1 VSVARD
7 EMLARCVA
15 WFAEH
20 GVGDTSLRTLATEVG
35 TSHRMLIYHFGSREG
50 LLAAVVETVEQGE
63 RDVLQRFLRDEPDP
77 YAAGLRFWEHVADS
91 AATFAPL
98 YFELAGQAMQ
108 GRPWAAGLRDWL
120 TDGWTDA
127 LTELWTRLGRNRGE
141 AAELARVNLAAV
153 RGLLFD
159 LALTGDRAAADA
171 GMRLLGERFDLTPA
185 PSPGG
190 GISDAL
196 ERSGIPPPGRGQAP
210 DVALSP

>member
-1 VSVARD
+1 
-7 EMLARCVA
+7 
-15 WFAEH
+15 
-20 GVGDTSLRTLATEVG
+20 
-35 TSHRMLIYHFGSREG
+35 MLIYHFGSREG

-63 RDVLQRFLRDEPDP
+63 RDLLARLLLDEDDP

-91 AATFAPL
+91 ATTFAPL
-98 YFELAGQAMQ
+98 YFELAGHAMQ

-127 LTELWTRLGRNRGE
+127 LTDLWTRLGRPREE

-171 GMRLLGERFDLTPA
+171 GMRLLGERFGLDRAAGNTA
-185 PSPGG
+185 
-190 GISDAL
+190 A
-196 ERSGIPPPGRGQAP
+196 AA
-210 DVALSP
+210 DVALRTRTTEPGGSTRDHRPGRPAHAARRGA

>member
-1 VSVARD
+1 MSTARD
-7 EMLARCVA
+7 ELLARCVA

-50 LLAAVVETVEQGE
+50 LLSAVVETVEQGE
-63 RDVLQRFLRDEPDP
+63 REVLERFLPTEDDP

-91 AATFAPL
+91 ATTFAPL
-98 YFELAGQAMQ
+98 YFELAGHAMQ

-120 TDGWTDA
+120 TEGWTEA
-127 LTELWTRLGRNRGE
+127 LTDLWTRLGRPRAE
-141 AAELARVNLAAV
+141 AVEMARVNLAAV

-171 GMRLLGERFDLTPA
+171 GMRLLGERFGLTPA
-185 PSPGG
+185 PSSGG

-196 ERSGIPPPGRGQAP
+196 ERSGIPPPGRGLGP